1 MIMNLFQVEKTYMRY
16 AIFERALLFI
26 YSKYIF
32 NRYIVI
38 SYRTGMQK

>member
-1 MIMNLFQVEKTYMRY
+1 MIMNLFQVGKTYMGY
-16 AIFERALLFI
+16 ANFERALMFV
-26 YSKYIF
+26 YYKYIF

>member
-1 MIMNLFQVEKTYMRY
+1 MIMNLIQLEKTYMGN
-16 AIFERALLFI
+16 ANFERALMFV

-38 SYRTGMQK
+38 SYRTGIQK